1 MLMIVRNV
9 WRDIFT
15 ITKNVICV
23 WMTVQNVLTI
33 QTASGADRD
42 TTLETRLCNPRH
54 AGHARKDVCNA
65 KTVVLV
71 ICASRV
77 NTTIR
82 G

>member
-33 QTASGADRD
+33 PTASGADRD
-42 TTLETRLCNPRH
+42 TT
-54 AGHARKDVCNA
+54 
-65 KTVVLV
+65 
-71 ICASRV
+71 
-77 NTTIR
+77 
-82 G
+82 